1 VSFHGFLFSRRRKVD
16 ELEKLKILLHHWIE
30 HNNEHAEI
38 YRDWAKKAMI
48 LGNEEV
54 SKIFELLYY
63 ETERLNRLVEKAI
76 EKLDKPV
83 TFS

>member
-1 VSFHGFLFSRRRKVD
+1 MGNMD
-16 ELEKLKILLHHWIE
+16 ELKKIKRLLNYWIE

>member
-1 VSFHGFLFSRRRKVD
+1 VD
-16 ELEKLKILLHHWIE
+16 ELEKLKILLHHWME

-48 LGNEEV
+48 LGNKEV

-76 EKLDKPV
+76 EKLDEPNKL
-83 TFS
+83 SRSEIKSRRLYIS